1 MATNFLQGLIKKSVT
16 FGTILT
22 CADATVQLIE
32 PHKQKQKCEFNWK
45 SLQRHGVIG
54 SCIIGPLLYSYYFVV
69 DKKLPGASTRT
80 VLLKLACDCVFLNAT
95 YYCLFYYSLSLLEHK
110 DHERAKYDTKIVLGK
125 TCVIGALYWVPLQF
139 YNFKYLSPQSRVVF
153 IAMATYIEMNGLCLM
168 SRVGAGKNQE

>member
-32 PHKQKQKCEFNWK
+32 PHKQKQKCELNWK

-110 DHERAKYDTKIVLGK
+110 DHERAKYDTKNVLGM

-168 SRVGAGKNQE
+168 SRVGAGKNQD

>member
-32 PHKQKQKCEFNWK
+32 QYKPKQKCEFNWK

-54 SCIIGPLLYSYYFVV
+54 SCIIGPLLYSYYFFV
-69 DKKLPGASTRT
+69 DKKLPGASRRT
-80 VLLKLACDCVFLNAT
+80 VLVKLACDCVFLNAT

-110 DHERAKYDTKIVLGK
+110 DHERAKYDTKNVLGK
-125 TCVIGALYWVPLQF
+125 TCLIGALYWVPLQF

>member
-1 MATNFLQGLIKKSVT
+1 MATNFLQGLINKSVT

-32 PHKQKQKCEFNWK
+32 PHKQKQKCELNWK

-110 DHERAKYDTKIVLGK
+110 DHERAKYDTKNVLGM

>member
-32 PHKQKQKCEFNWK
+32 PHKQKQKCELNWK

-110 DHERAKYDTKIVLGK
+110 DHERAKYDTKNVLGM

-168 SRVGAGKNQE
+168 SRVGTGKNQE

>member
-32 PHKQKQKCEFNWK
+32 QYKPKQKCEFNWK

-54 SCIIGPLLYSYYFVV
+54 SCIIGPLLYSYYFFV
-69 DKKLPGASTRT
+69 DKKLPGASRRT
-80 VLLKLACDCVFLNAT
+80 VLVKLACDCVFLNAT

-110 DHERAKYDTKIVLGK
+110 DHERAKYDTKNVLGK
-125 TCVIGALYWVPLQF
+125 TCLIGALYWVPLQF

-168 SRVGAGKNQE
+168 SRGSAEKNQE

>member
-110 DHERAKYDTKIVLGK
+110 DHERAKYDTKNVLGM

-139 YNFKYLSPQSRVVF
+139 YNFKYLSPQSSVVF

>member
-32 PHKQKQKCEFNWK
+32 PHKQKQKCEFNLK

-110 DHERAKYDTKIVLGK
+110 DHERAKNDTKNVLGK

>member
-1 MATNFLQGLIKKSVT
+1 MATNFLQSLIKKSLT

-32 PHKQKQKCEFNWK
+32 PHKQKQKCELNWK

-110 DHERAKYDTKIVLGK
+110 DHERAKYDTKNVLGM

>member
-32 PHKQKQKCEFNWK
+32 PHKQKQKCELNWK

-110 DHERAKYDTKIVLGK
+110 DHERAKYDTKNVLGK

-168 SRVGAGKNQE
+168 SRVGAGKNQD